1 MINKNKS
8 LPRWKYI
15 SADDETVGPYFL
27 CLPPE
32 TRRRDVSCL
41 CISDLLLRSLEFYL
55 NIDNRRLVGPRR
67 PQPTNWRSRICHPN
81 DIQTKRNAKTF
92 NSIKILINFLW
103 NLNGNHRF
111 KLIKILT
118 QCGVSSGTD
127 RREWWTKFSLGFVN
141 SN

>member
-15 SADDETVGPYFL
+15 SADDEAVGPYFL

-55 NIDNRRLVGPRR
+55 NIDNRRLVG
-67 PQPTNWRSRICHPN
+67 SRLAFAYLPSERHSNEMERENIP
-81 DIQTKRNAKTF
+81 
-92 NSIKILINFLW
+92 
-103 NLNGNHRF
+103 LN
-111 KLIKILT
+111 
-118 QCGVSSGTD
+118 
-127 RREWWTKFSLGFVN
+127 
-141 SN
+141 